1 MKTQYRQTI
10 GYLLI
15 LMILG
20 GMTPLNAQQMARDG
34 SGDDEDF
41 ITVSG
46 VIKDKQNKKRLEYVN
61 ISIPGST
68 SGTVTN
74 EDGEFA
80 FKIKDASHVKEIEV
94 SHIGYYNNKVKV
106 DGNDISDLTVWMT
119 PYENMLDEIIVHAQE
134 PRLIV
139 EAAVKK
145 IPANYSK
152 NTNMLTGFYR
162 ETAQK
167 GRRYINIS
175 EAVIDVYKTPYSEPA
190 DRDRV
195 QIYKG
200 RKLLSQKKSDT
211 LAVKLLGGPTMSV
224 YVDIVK
230 NPDVLLDSE
239 CLPYYTFKMEEST
252 NIDNRPQYVISFQ
265 PQVIM
270 PYALYYG
277 KLFIDKERLS
287 FTRAEFN
294 LSMDDRNKATQAILR
309 KKPFGLRF
317 KPLEVSYL
325 VTYKERDG
333 VSYLNY
339 IRNGVRFKCDWKRK
353 LFSTNYAI
361 VSEMVVTDGR
371 EDNIT
376 GIPYRMAFK
385 ESQSLSDKVENFID
399 EDFWGAYNI
408 IEPTESLD
416 SAINK
421 LKKQHK

>member
-1 MKTQYRQTI
+1 MKTQYRQSI
-10 GYLLI
+10 RFLLI
-15 LMILG
+15 MLLVA
-20 GMTPLNAQQMARDG
+20 GMSPLQAQVLER
-34 SGDDEDF
+34 DDENADY

-46 VIKDKQNKKRLEYVN
+46 VVKDKQNKKRLEYVN

-68 SGTVTN
+68 SGTITN
-74 EDGEFA
+74 EEGEFS
-80 FKIKDASHVKEIEV
+80 FKIKDASHVKAVEV
-94 SHIGYYNNKVKV
+94 SHIGYYNNKVTLN
-106 DGNDISDLTVWMT
+106 GGDISDLTVWMT
-119 PYENMLDEIIVHAQE
+119 PYENMLDEIIIHARE

-139 EAAVKK
+139 EEAVRK
-145 IPANYSK
+145 IPTNYSK
-152 NTNMLTGFYR
+152 KANMLTGFYR

-167 GRRYINIS
+167 GKRYINIS
-175 EAVIDVYKTPYSEPA
+175 EAVIDIYKTPYNESA

-230 NPDVLLDSE
+230 NPDVLLDLE

-277 KLFIDKERLS
+277 KLYIDKERLS

-294 LSMDDRNKATQAILR
+294 LSMDDRNKATQAILK

-317 KPLEVSYL
+317 RPLEVAYL
-325 VTYKERDG
+325 VTYKERNG
-333 VSYLNY
+333 VTYLNY

-353 LFSTNYAI
+353 LFSTNYTI
-361 VSEMVVTDGR
+361 ISEMVVTDGK
-371 EDNIT
+371 EDNVG
-376 GIPYRMAFK
+376 GIPYKMAFK
-385 ESQSLSDKVENFID
+385 ESQSLSDKVENFMD

-416 SAINK
+416 SAVNK
-421 LKKQHK
+421 LKKQQK

>member
-1 MKTQYRQTI
+1 MKTQYRQSI
-10 GYLLI
+10 RFLLI
-15 LMILG
+15 MLLVV
-20 GMTPLNAQQMARDG
+20 GMSPLQAQVLER
-34 SGDDEDF
+34 DDENADY

-46 VIKDKQNKKRLEYVN
+46 VVKDKQNKKRLEYVN

-68 SGTVTN
+68 SGTITN
-74 EDGEFA
+74 EEGEFS
-80 FKIKDASHVKEIEV
+80 FKIKDASHVKAVEV
-94 SHIGYYNNKVKV
+94 SHIGYYNNKVTLN
-106 DGNDISDLTVWMT
+106 GGDISDLTVWMT
-119 PYENMLDEIIVHAQE
+119 PYENMLDEIIIHARE

-139 EAAVKK
+139 EEAVRK

-152 NTNMLTGFYR
+152 KANMLTGFYR

-167 GRRYINIS
+167 GKRYINIS
-175 EAVIDVYKTPYSEPA
+175 EAVIDIYKTPYNESA

-230 NPDVLLDSE
+230 NPDVLLDLE

-277 KLFIDKERLS
+277 KLYIDKERLS

-294 LSMDDRNKATQAILR
+294 LSMDDRNKATQAILK

-317 KPLEVSYL
+317 RPLEVAYL
-325 VTYKERDG
+325 VTYKERNG
-333 VSYLNY
+333 VTYLNY

-353 LFSTNYAI
+353 LFSTNYTI
-361 VSEMVVTDGR
+361 ISEMVVTDGK
-371 EDNIT
+371 EDNVG
-376 GIPYRMAFK
+376 GIPYKMAFK
-385 ESQSLSDKVENFID
+385 ESQSLSDKVENFMD

-416 SAINK
+416 SAVNK
-421 LKKQHK
+421 LKKQQK

>member
-1 MKTQYRQTI
+1 MKAQYRQSI
-10 GYLLI
+10 RFLLI
-15 LMILG
+15 LLLVV
-20 GMTPLNAQQMARDG
+20 GMSPLQAQVLERDDANA
-34 SGDDEDF
+34 EY

-46 VIKDKQNKKRLEYVN
+46 VVKDKQNKKRLEYVN
-61 ISIPGST
+61 ISIPGSN
-68 SGTVTN
+68 SGTITN
-74 EDGEFA
+74 EEGEFS
-80 FKIKDASHVKEIEV
+80 FKIKDASHVKAVEV
-94 SHIGYYNNKVKV
+94 SHIGYYNNKVEV
-106 DGNDISDLTVWMT
+106 NGNDISDLTVWMT
-119 PYENMLDEIIVHAQE
+119 PYENMLDEVIIHAND

-139 EAAVKK
+139 EQAIRK

-152 NTNMLTGFYR
+152 KTNMLTGFYR

-167 GRRYINIS
+167 GKRYINIS
-175 EAVIDVYKTPYSEPA
+175 EAVIDVYKTPYNESA

-211 LAVKLLGGPTMSV
+211 LAVKLLGGPNMSI

-230 NPDVLLDSE
+230 NPDVMLDPE

-277 KLFIDKERLS
+277 KLYIDKERLS

-294 LSMDDRNKATQAILR
+294 LSMDDRNKATQAILK

-317 KPLEVSYL
+317 RPLEVAYL
-325 VTYKERDG
+325 VTYKERNG
-333 VSYLNY
+333 VTYLNY
-339 IRNGVRFKCDWKRK
+339 VRNGVRFKCDWKRK
-353 LFSTNYAI
+353 LFSTNYTI
-361 VSEMVVTDGR
+361 ISEMVVTDGK
-371 EDNIT
+371 ENNIDNI
-376 GIPYRMAFK
+376 PFKMAFK
-385 ESQSLSDKVENFID
+385 ESQSLSDKVENFMD

-416 SAINK
+416 SAVNK
-421 LKKQHK
+421 LKKQQK